1 MDNYN
6 NSLAQITESVN
17 RQEELSRQLES
28 KDCCSKS
35 GAEIVMLK

>member
-17 RQEELSRQLES
+17 KQEELSRQLES
-28 KDCCSKS
+28 KDCCSKINV
-35 GAEIVMLK
+35 EVVMLK